1 MHDLQVPLLLWIP
14 FPGLDKEDCAILT
27 NTLLVCMLLLVLS
40 VLAIRNI
47 RMKPGRLQ
55 NALEMLTDWL
65 LEMLRS
71 IIGPEGPRYFP
82 LVASLFLF
90 VFAANLISPVP
101 GLLAPTSSIN
111 TIIPLAA
118 IVFLMT
124 PVVGIKALGLKGYL
138 KHKGGP
144 VPFLAPFVFLFETI
158 GELARPVSMTIR
170 LFTNIKAGDILLLTL
185 MLVFVQMP
193 ADPLVPLLSFMA
205 MAFGM
210 FVAFIQA
217 YVFAFLTIVYFAS
230 ASGWGEGANHV

>member
-1 MHDLQVPLLLWIP
+1 MHDLQVPLLFWIP
-14 FPGLDKEDCAILT
+14 FPGLDKEDCTILT
-27 NTLLVCMLLLVLS
+27 NTLLVCGLLLVLS
-40 VLAIRNI
+40 LLATRKMK
-47 RMKPGRLQ
+47 MKPGALQ

-71 IIGPEGPRYFP
+71 IIGPEGPRYLP

-90 VFAANLISPVP
+90 IFVANLISPVP

-124 PVVGIKALGLKGYL
+124 PAVGIRILGLKGYL
-138 KHKGGP
+138 KHKAGP
-144 VPFLAPFVFLFETI
+144 IPFLAPFVFLFESI
-158 GELARPVSMTIR
+158 GELARPVSLTIR

-185 MLVFVQMP
+185 MLVFVKTP
-193 ADPLVPLLSFMA
+193 TDPLVPLLSFMA
-205 MAFGM
+205 MGFGI

-217 YVFAFLTIVYFAS
+217 YVFAFLTVVYFAS
-230 ASGWGEGANHV
+230 ASGWGESNSHA